1 MAAKRDQR
9 DKSFNYIFHE
19 YTSSIVYRE
28 WTDRIKFSNTIYLNL
43 YEQDIR

>member
-19 YTSSIVYRE
+19 YTSSIVYRMNGSYKIFKHYLFKFI
-28 WTDRIKFSNTIYLNL
+28 WTGY
-43 YEQDIR
+43 